1 MPRPAL
7 QQHFQFGAVVNRAP
21 VFLNRSHGGFTVD
34 QLGEPLAD
42 TMWPCL
48 LGTCT
53 HLCSGTAV
61 GTSAQR
67 ASQFQPPGRAT
78 SRMKR
83 VAGAQRGAVR
93 LSHRG
98 RPEPPKCRLPGTSRG
113 PSGDEDS
120 LLRPMSAPSPE
131 AQPVSEPCPVPR
143 LLAGP
148 RPMVTPGVLAP
159 GHPVPPAH
167 QSASRLGSGC
177 GGGLEKPP
185 PS

>member
-42 TMWPCL
+42 TMRPCL
-48 LGTCT
+48 LGTRT

-78 SRMKR
+78 SRMKH
-83 VAGAQRGAVR
+83 VAGVQRGAVS

-98 RPEPPKCRLPGTSRG
+98 RPEPPKCRLPGTGRG

-131 AQPVSEPCPVPR
+131 AQSVSAMPSSPAPPR
-143 LLAGP
+143 WPKAHGDARSA
-148 RPMVTPGVLAP
+148 RPW
-159 GHPVPPAH
+159 
-167 QSASRLGSGC
+167 
-177 GGGLEKPP
+177 P
-185 PS
+185 PSPPSSPVC